1 MQNVKPF
8 QIAVAFTG
16 SFLGAGFVSGQEL
29 LQFFGEFG
37 GYGILGML
45 LTVGG
50 FWLFSVLSMLIA
62 KRANIV
68 DFDKVII
75 GKEGSKLRTVFGA
88 IIYFF
93 LFGVMIIM
101 IAGAG
106 SLLRELFG
114 MPLIAA
120 NALMTV
126 LVILVAV
133 LGTQGLLASFSLLV
147 PALVAVAIVVGIAV
161 FVKFGGGSIEW
172 HGMSGSNPL
181 LGNWVFAFISY
192 TSHNLMA
199 AVSILVPLS
208 AHVKEEKT
216 IHKGMLMGS
225 GLLLLI
231 FLGILLPVTFHKD
244 MIADA
249 DLPMLTF
256 AQNIGVIL
264 GWVYAVLLLGG
275 MFMGALSSL
284 YAMVERVKCIGPLK
298 GLPMMIVISLL
309 SLAGSLFGFKELV
322 GTVFPI
328 FGYIG
333 FLALPGILHHYFM
346 LRKHKNTVKKGALNE

>member
-1 MQNVKPF
+1 MQNVKAF

-29 LQFFGEFG
+29 LQFFAEFG
-37 GYGILGML
+37 GYGLLGMV

-62 KRANIV
+62 KRAGII

-75 GKEGSKLRTVFGA
+75 GKEGSRLRPVFGVL
-88 IIYFF
+88 IYLF

-106 SLLRELFG
+106 ALLKQLFN
-114 MPLIAA
+114 MPLLTA
-120 NALMTV
+120 NSLMTL

-133 LGTQGLLASFSLLV
+133 LGTKGLLASFSLLV
-147 PALVAVAIVVGIAV
+147 PALVAAAIVVSLCV
-161 FVKFGGGSIEW
+161 FGKFGAGHIEW
-172 HGMSGSNPL
+172 HGFSGANPL
-181 LGNWVFAFISY
+181 LGNWIFAFISY

-208 AHVKEEKT
+208 AHVKHEKT
-216 IHKGMLMGS
+216 IHKGMLLGS
-225 GLLLLI
+225 GMLLLI
-231 FLGILLPVTFHKD
+231 FLGVLLPVTFHKEI
-244 MIADA
+244 IASA
-249 DLPMLTF
+249 DLPMLVL
-256 AQNIGVIL
+256 AQMITPVL
-264 GWVYAVLLLGG
+264 GWIYAILLLGG

-284 YAMVERVKCIGPLK
+284 YAMIERVKCIGPLK
-298 GLPMMIVISLL
+298 GVPMIIVISLL

-322 GTVFPI
+322 GTVFPV

-333 FLALPGILHHYFM
+333 FLALPGILHHYFKV
-346 LRKHKNTVKKGALNE
+346 RKLKSEKES

>member
-37 GYGILGML
+37 GFGILGML

-75 GKEGSKLRTVFGA
+75 AKEGSRLRPVFGG

-101 IAGAG
+101 IAGSG
-106 SLLRELFG
+106 SLLKQLFN
-114 MPLIAA
+114 MPIIAA
-120 NALMTV
+120 NSLMTA
-126 LVILVAV
+126 LVILVAI

-147 PALVAVAIVVGIAV
+147 PALVAVALIVGICV
-161 FVKFGGGSIEW
+161 FGKFGMGTLEW
-172 HGMSGSNPL
+172 HGMSGANPL

-208 AHVKEEKT
+208 AHVKEENT

-244 MIADA
+244 IILDA

-256 AQNIGVIL
+256 AQSIGFVL
-264 GWVYAVLLLGG
+264 GWVYAILLLGG

-284 YAMVERVKCIGPLK
+284 YAMIERVKCIGPLK
-298 GLPMMIVISLL
+298 GLPMIIVISLL
-309 SLAGSLFGFKELV
+309 ALVGSLFGFKELV

-333 FLALPGILHHYFM
+333 FLALPGILHHYFKV
-346 LRKHKNTVKKGALNE
+346 RKIKTSH

>member
-37 GYGILGML
+37 GFGILGML

-75 GKEGSKLRTVFGA
+75 AKEGSRLRPVFGG

-101 IAGAG
+101 IACLEGF
-106 SLLRELFG
+106 LLKQLFN
-114 MPLIAA
+114 MPIIAA
-120 NALMTV
+120 NSLMTA
-126 LVILVAV
+126 LVILVAI
-133 LGTQGLLASFSLLV
+133 LRTQGLLASFSLLV
-147 PALVAVAIVVGIAV
+147 PALVAVALTVGICV
-161 FVKFGGGSIEW
+161 FGKFGMGTLEW
-172 HGMSGSNPL
+172 HGISGANPL
-181 LGNWVFAFISY
+181 LGNLGFCLYFLYI
-192 TSHNLMA
+192 HNLMA

-225 GLLLLI
+225 GLLFLI

-244 MIADA
+244 MILDA
-249 DLPMLTF
+249 DLPMLPLPKVSDLFWMGLCHFAVGRYVYGGTF
-256 AQNIGVIL
+256 K
-264 GWVYAVLLLGG
+264 
-275 MFMGALSSL
+275 SL
-284 YAMVERVKCIGPLK
+284 CDD
-298 GLPMMIVISLL
+298 
-309 SLAGSLFGFKELV
+309 
-322 GTVFPI
+322 
-328 FGYIG
+328 
-333 FLALPGILHHYFM
+333 
-346 LRKHKNTVKKGALNE
+346 